1 MRSQGTKDDGKP
13 ESRGRPRLI
22 FRPLSRTGENPP
34 YGILGETMETSASF
48 EGRSAPSSYP
58 TVEALVRIR
67 AGGDQRWSSLPRH
80 LFLPQ
85 RAWAAC
91 RVRGDGGFP
100 YTLCRTHPFGVR
112 KGRLSFQIG
121 RITHSTY
128 FPSAPS
134 SIQNFGVTCGFV
146 DRQQA
151 TGQERAYGFAFSAI
165 TCSRR

>member
-67 AGGDQRWSSLPRH
+67 AGGDQRWSSLPR
-80 LFLPQ
+80 Q
-85 RAWAAC
+85 RSAKRWTNLLAQLSQL
-91 RVRGDGGFP
+91 RGLKNGKWLVF
-100 YTLCRTHPFGVR
+100 
-112 KGRLSFQIG
+112 
-121 RITHSTY
+121 
-128 FPSAPS
+128 
-134 SIQNFGVTCGFV
+134 N
-146 DRQQA
+146 
-151 TGQERAYGFAFSAI
+151 EEFSKVGTTIAVLVARSGP
-165 TCSRR
+165 TPPGP